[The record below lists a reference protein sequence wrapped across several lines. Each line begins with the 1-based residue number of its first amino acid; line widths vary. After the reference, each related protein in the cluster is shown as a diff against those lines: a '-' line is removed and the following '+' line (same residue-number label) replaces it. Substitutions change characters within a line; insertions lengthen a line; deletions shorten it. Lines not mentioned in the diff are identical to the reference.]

1 MKRKLPVECRNE
13 TLRVVLEVLQ
23 FEVMPLSG
31 IVTKIHSFHK
41 FFFCW
46 SMVVVV
52 IVIWGNMS
60 TKLVQCLI
68 HIFHVV
74 L

>member
-41 FFFCW
+41 FFFVGRW
-46 SMVVVV
+46 
-52 IVIWGNMS
+52 
-60 TKLVQCLI
+60 LL
-68 HIFHVV
+68 
-74 L
+74 LLL